1 MKYLV
6 STLALIVLGAGI
18 FGFVCYRLS
27 CDLALHAAAEK
38 RDAWHWLRQDF
49 HLTDQQFAAIQVVHQ
64 AYAGSCVEHCRLIQ
78 EATKVRDALTAKTSS
93 PADRV
98 AAETAVKELRSVCEQ
113 ALTVH
118 VQKVAALMAAED
130 GRRYLALMLPKI
142 AAFDHATA
150 PDLQMNHTH

>member
-6 STLALIVLGAGI
+6 STLALIVLGAVALGLI
-18 FGFVCYRLS
+18 CYRLS
-27 CDLALHAAAEK
+27 CDPALHVAAEK
-38 RDAWHWLRQDF
+38 GDAWHWLRQDF
-49 HLTDQQFAAIQVVHQ
+49 HLTEQQFAAIQVVHQ
-64 AYAGSCVEHCRLIQ
+64 TYAGSCVEHCRLIQ
-78 EATKVRDALTAKTSS
+78 EATKVRDALTAKISS

-113 ALTVH
+113 ALTGH
-118 VQKVAALMAAED
+118 VKKVAALMSVED

-150 PDLQMNHTH
+150 PDLQMNHAH

>member
-1 MKYLV
+1 MKYSV
-6 STLALIVLGAGI
+6 STLALIVLGAAI

-27 CDLALHAAAEK
+27 CDSALHAAAEK
-38 RDAWHWLRQDF
+38 GDAWHWLRQDF

-93 PADRV
+93 PGPRA
-98 AAETAVKELRSVCEQ
+98 AAELAVKELRSICEQ

-150 PDLQMNHTH
+150 PNLQMNHTH

>member
-6 STLALIVLGAGI
+6 STLALIVLGAAI

-27 CDLALHAAAEK
+27 CDSALHAAAEK
-38 RDAWHWLRQDF
+38 GDAWHWLRQDF

-93 PADRV
+93 PGPRA
-98 AAETAVKELRSVCEQ
+98 AAELAVKELRSVCEQ

>member
-6 STLALIVLGAGI
+6 STLALIVLGAAI

-27 CDLALHAAAEK
+27 CDSALHAAAEK
-38 RDAWHWLRQDF
+38 GDAWHWLRQDF

-78 EATKVRDALTAKTSS
+78 EATKVRDALAAKTSL
-93 PADRV
+93 PGPRA
-98 AAETAVKELRSVCEQ
+98 AAELAVKELRSVCEQ

>member
-6 STLALIVLGAGI
+6 STLASIVLGAAI
-18 FGFVCYRLS
+18 FGFVGYRLS
-27 CDLALHAAAEK
+27 CDSALHAAAEK
-38 RDAWHWLRQDF
+38 GDAWHWLRQDF
-49 HLTDQQFAAIQVVHQ
+49 HLTDQQFAAIQGVHEV
-64 AYAGSCVEHCRLIQ
+64 YAGSCVEHCRLIQ
-78 EATKVRDALTAKTSS
+78 EATKVRDALAAKTSS
-93 PADRV
+93 PAARV
-98 AAETAVKELRSVCEQ
+98 AAEVAVKELRSVCEH
-113 ALTVH
+113 ALTGH

>member
-6 STLALIVLGAGI
+6 STLALIVLGAAI

-27 CDLALHAAAEK
+27 CDSALHAAAEK
-38 RDAWHWLRQDF
+38 GDAWHWLRQDF

-93 PADRV
+93 PGPRA
-98 AAETAVKELRSVCEQ
+98 AAELAVKELRSICEQ

-150 PDLQMNHTH
+150 PNLQMNHTH